1 MLDESALEA
10 NLHALIVD
18 MCRVMHDHGYET
30 ICVGAVMR
38 LIGVGE
44 ERASRHDDE
53 WIDLASY
60 FKNSTASKFE
70 LSFFFLWQTV
80 SPKSV
85 KSQNQE

>member
-30 ICVGAVMR
+30 ISVGAVMR

-60 FKNSTASKFE
+60 FENQPAVPDRVIPKVNSEGKT
-70 LSFFFLWQTV
+70 LH
-80 SPKSV
+80 
-85 KSQNQE
+85 

>member
-38 LIGVGE
+38 LIGVSE

-60 FKNSTASKFE
+60 FENKPAMPDRPIPKVNSEGKT
-70 LSFFFLWQTV
+70 LH
-80 SPKSV
+80 
-85 KSQNQE
+85 

>member
-60 FKNSTASKFE
+60 FDKQPQVPDRPIPKVNSEGKT
-70 LSFFFLWQTV
+70 LH
-80 SPKSV
+80 
-85 KSQNQE
+85 